1 MTPKSSRHRPRPPVA
16 PLLHASE
23 DDATE
28 ELAIKACHDALRAE
42 PVWTHLR
49 LDGFM
54 PAPDSNEEA
63 LELRRCPQC
72 GSSLAKRV
80 PRASVFAVLR
90 DTAGIVSRSLDA
102 LAPSMQT
109 LPRGS
114 KGSRHA

>member
-1 MTPKSSRHRPRPPVA
+1 MPRVT

-23 DDATE
+23 EDATE
-28 ELAIKACHDALRAE
+28 GLAIKTCHDALRAE
-42 PVWTHLR
+42 PFWTHLR

-54 PAPDSNEEA
+54 PALDSNEEA
-63 LELRRCPQC
+63 IELRRCPQC

-80 PRASVFAVLR
+80 PRGSVFAILR

-102 LAPSMQT
+102 LAPS
-109 LPRGS
+109 LPAALRGA